1 MNEDV
6 KDIEIIASS
15 KRGKDLLV
23 KITFDDGDIFEGWLH
38 NRTFYR
44 YGGEEE

>member
-23 KITFDDGDIFEGWLH
+23 KITFDDGDIFEGWV
-38 NRTFYR
+38 
-44 YGGEEE
+44 EKQ